1 MQRCN
6 TEEIA
11 MPDPAPRIFFA
22 APDESLIQAFY
33 QAIPKDEHNI
43 LAMSVLDQS
52 AASVVEYARTCSIEV
67 IISRGGIAEL
77 LRKTQKRGPSTI
89 PIVQIQVTP
98 FDIIDAMREAQKI
111 SRNMTFIAYAN
122 MLEGAEKL
130 MDLLDLDL
138 RFVALSSPRNCL
150 EAIFTALEHKTE
162 VIVGGA
168 QVVKVCRENNIPA
181 VLLNASQESLRQAC
195 DGALRIIE
203 ARDDSRRETRR
214 MAAVLDQ
221 LDEGLIAL
229 DGDGHVLYSNA
240 PADRLAGVGKKQLL
254 GLGMQQIPFFQRHFT
269 SSFFLNG
276 TGKTVFAC
284 GDSKRKCVARWQRI
298 EPETFGINGLIS
310 LDVGREAAA
319 RPQAE
324 RGDRGHSSRFCFED
338 IVGAS
343 IALEKA
349 KAKARQYAQ
358 ADAAILL
365 HGQTGVGKE
374 LFAHAIHNASPRRDE
389 PFVAVNLAALPA
401 TLMES
406 ELFGYVRGAFTD
418 ARRGG
423 KQGVFEYAG
432 KGTVF
437 LDEIGEIP
445 LEMQSRLLRVLQDG
459 DFMRLGDD
467 RLVKTRC
474 RIISA
479 TNKELEEAVR
489 QGAFRQDLYY
499 RLNILRL
506 NIPSL
511 RERRGDIRDLARIF
525 LEKFCAKYGKLSGKI
540 TPEALKILLERKWDG
555 NVRELQAVIERYVVL
570 CAEGHV
576 HLEASG
582 LRDILEEGRQA
593 GQAAGQ
599 ARRAPS
605 DEEVRLALEE
615 HRHNILEAAAAL
627 GVHRTTLWRRLKR
640 ARRT

>member
-1 MQRCN
+1 MQQCN
-6 TEEIA
+6 TMEAA

-33 QAIPKDEHNI
+33 QAIPKDQHNI

-52 AASVVEYARTCSIEV
+52 ASSVVEYARTSSIEV

-77 LRKTQKRGPSTI
+77 LRKAQKRGPSTI

-98 FDIIDAMREAQKI
+98 FDIIDAMHEAQKI
-111 SRNMTFIAYAN
+111 SRNMTFIAYSN
-122 MLEGAEKL
+122 MLEGVQKI
-130 MDLLDLDL
+130 MDLFDLDL
-138 RFVALSSPRNCL
+138 RFVALSSPRDCL
-150 EAIFTALEHKTE
+150 EAIFTALEHKAE

-168 QVVKVCRENNIPA
+168 QVVKVCRENNIPS

-214 MAAVLDQ
+214 MAAILDQ
-221 LDEGLIAL
+221 LDQGLIAL

-254 GLGMQQIPFFQRHFT
+254 GLGMQQIPFFQRHFA
-269 SSFFLNG
+269 SGFFLNG

-284 GDSKRKCVARWQRI
+284 GENKRECVARWQRI
-298 EPETFGINGLIS
+298 EPGTFGISGLIS
-310 LDVGREAAA
+310 LDVGREVPA
-319 RPQAE
+319 RPLPE
-324 RGDRGHSSRFCFED
+324 RADRGHSSRFCFED
-338 IVGAS
+338 IVGTG
-343 IALEKA
+343 ITLQKA
-349 KAKARQYAQ
+349 KAKARQYAR

-365 HGQTGVGKE
+365 QGETGVGKE
-374 LFAHAIHNASPRRDE
+374 LFAHAIHNASLRRDE
-389 PFVAVNLAALPA
+389 PFVAVNLAALPV

-467 RLVKTRC
+467 RLVKARC

-511 RERRGDIRDLARIF
+511 RERRGDIRDLARTF
-525 LEKFCAKYGKLSGKI
+525 LEKFCAKYGKISGKI
-540 TPEALKILLERKWDG
+540 TPEALKILMERKWDG

-570 CAEGHV
+570 RATDPV
-576 HLEASG
+576 HLEESD
-582 LRDILEEGRQA
+582 LYDILEEGRQTA
-593 GQAAGQ
+593 DQV
-599 ARRAPS
+599 RRALS
-605 DEEVRLALEE
+605 DEDIRLALEK
-615 HRHNILEAAAAL
+615 HHHNILEAAAAL
-627 GVHRTTLWRRLKR
+627 GIHRTTLWRRLKR
-640 ARRT
+640 ARRA

>member
-1 MQRCN
+1 
-6 TEEIA
+6 
-11 MPDPAPRIFFA
+11 
-22 APDESLIQAFY
+22 
-33 QAIPKDEHNI
+33 
-43 LAMSVLDQS
+43 
-52 AASVVEYARTCSIEV
+52 
-67 IISRGGIAEL
+67 GIAL
-77 LRKTQKRGPSTI
+77 Q
-89 PIVQIQVTP
+89 
-98 FDIIDAMREAQKI
+98 
-111 SRNMTFIAYAN
+111 
-122 MLEGAEKL
+122 
-130 MDLLDLDL
+130 
-138 RFVALSSPRNCL
+138 
-150 EAIFTALEHKTE
+150 
-162 VIVGGA
+162 
-168 QVVKVCRENNIPA
+168 
-181 VLLNASQESLRQAC
+181 
-195 DGALRIIE
+195 
-203 ARDDSRRETRR
+203 
-214 MAAVLDQ
+214 
-221 LDEGLIAL
+221 
-229 DGDGHVLYSNA
+229 
-240 PADRLAGVGKKQLL
+240 
-254 GLGMQQIPFFQRHFT
+254 
-269 SSFFLNG
+269 
-276 TGKTVFAC
+276 
-284 GDSKRKCVARWQRI
+284 
-298 EPETFGINGLIS
+298 
-310 LDVGREAAA
+310 
-319 RPQAE
+319 
-324 RGDRGHSSRFCFED
+324 
-338 IVGAS
+338 
-343 IALEKA
+343 KA

-365 HGQTGVGKE
+365 HGETGVGKE

-389 PFVAVNLAALPA
+389 PFVAVNLAALPV

-467 RLVKTRC
+467 RLVKARC

-511 RERRGDIRDLARIF
+511 RERRGDIRDLARTF
-525 LEKFCAKYGKLSGKI
+525 LEKFCAKYGKISGKI
-540 TPEALKILLERKWDG
+540 TPEALKILMERKWDG

-570 CAEGHV
+570 CAADHV

-582 LRDILEEGRQA
+582 LYDILEEDQQA

-605 DEEVRLALEE
+605 DEEIRQALEE
-615 HRHNILEAAAAL
+615 HRHSIIEAAAAL